1 MTPLVLPDRGHVLVR
16 GAYVMTMDPAL
27 GELPDAD
34 VELRDGDIVS
44 VGLGLD
50 APGAEVVDG
59 TGAVLMPGFVDTH
72 WHAWG
77 TLMRG
82 VIGDGHANG
91 WFSRKG
97 LLGPHYTPAD
107 TAAGARLA
115 LAEGLAA
122 GITTVHDW
130 AHNVM
135 SREDADANVAA
146 DLDLGLRVRWSWGA
160 PSTTPGLSLDEMKA
174 RLGNVG
180 AALNVDEPMDIDQVA
195 RLRDDWLPRA
205 DGRLTVAVNVRGPSR
220 STSDVFRREF
230 EDSRGHGFA
239 IAMHCAGTAA
249 EVAKIRQ
256 VQVLREAGL
265 LGPDLI
271 FAHGNHLPAE
281 DIALVAEHGIGI
293 TVSPLSELRLAM
305 GFLQVAEFRAAG
317 VRTSFSLD
325 TTAIAASADP
335 FQAMRVAVGLEAVR
349 NRNAESLS
357 PRAAL
362 EMATIDGARSLG
374 LGDVTGSITP
384 GKRADLVLVRIDGLN
399 TSPAVDPAVAL
410 VHSAGPADVDLVI
423 ADGRVLKR
431 DGALTAA
438 DPAAIA
444 EEARERLAGLCAR
457 AGFDP
462 RPAPA
467 PAAAH

>member
-1 MTPLVLPDRGHVLVR
+1 MLVR
-16 GAYVMTMDPAL
+16 GAYVLSMDPAI
-27 GELPDAD
+27 GELAAAD
-34 VELRDGDIVS
+34 VEIRDGTIVG
-44 VGLGLD
+44 VGKGLE

-59 TGAVLMPGFVDTH
+59 TGAVLIPGFVDTH

-82 VIGDGHANG
+82 VIGDGHVNG

-97 LLGPHYTPAD
+97 LLGPHFTPAD

-115 LAEGLAA
+115 LTEGLAA

-160 PSTTPGLSLDEMKA
+160 PSTTPGLSLEEMKA
-174 RLGNVG
+174 RLGNAG
-180 AALNVDEPMDIDQVA
+180 AALNVDEPMDIEQVA
-195 RLRDDWLPRA
+195 RMRDDWLPKA

-220 STSDVFRREF
+220 STPDVFRREI
-230 EDSRGHGFA
+230 EDARRHGFP

-256 VQVLREAGL
+256 VQVLKDAGL
-265 LGPDLI
+265 LGPDLL

-281 DIALVAEHGIGI
+281 DIAVLAEHRIGI
-293 TVSPLSELRLAM
+293 TVSPMSELRLAM

-325 TTAIAASADP
+325 TTAISASADP

-357 PRAAL
+357 PRTAL
-362 EMATIDGARSLG
+362 EMATIEGARSLG
-374 LGDVTGSITP
+374 LGEITGSITP

-399 TSPAVDPAVAL
+399 TSPAVDPAVAI
-410 VHSAGPADVDLVI
+410 VHAAGPADVDLVV

-431 DGALTAA
+431 DGALTAV
-438 DPAAIA
+438 DPAAVVA
-444 EEARERLAGLCAR
+444 EATARLRELCAR
-457 AGFDP
+457 AGFEP
-462 RPAPA
+462 RPVPAAAPA
-467 PAAAH
+467 PAAH